1 MSTNIS
7 SAGANSAASRV
18 APGVTSEAARR
29 QAVTRR
35 DARYDGA
42 FVFAVSSTRIYCR
55 PSCPARRPRADRM
68 LFFATPEAAESQGFR
83 ACRRCH
89 PHSADGGGQREQL
102 ARLLDEIERMT
113 PATGEGR
120 TTIGELAARCGMSPN
135 ALRRIFRRELGIS
148 PGQYA
153 DAKRLQALKDFLR
166 DGASVTQA
174 LYDAGYGS
182 SSRLYERAPRQL
194 GMTPLTYRRGGE
206 NVELRYAIEP
216 CALGLVLVAATSRGI
231 AAVCLGDSKRRLEA
245 ELRREFPRAAL
256 REDRVGLGRW
266 TRAIVRHLAG
276 AQPRLDL
283 PIDVRATAFERR
295 VWEELRKIPY
305 GTTRSYAEIARAIG
319 KPRATRAVARA
330 CAANPA
336 AVVIP
341 CHRVVRADG
350 QASGYRWGMV
360 RKRAL
365 LETEKAKTAPNDG

>member
-1 MSTNIS
+1 MSTNVS
-7 SAGANSAASRV
+7 SVAASPVGGRIAPSV
-18 APGVTSEAARR
+18 ASEAVRR
-29 QAVTRR
+29 QAVARR
-35 DARYDGA
+35 DARYDGV

-68 LFFATPEAAESQGFR
+68 LFFATPEAAESHGFR
-83 ACRRCH
+83 SCRRCH
-89 PHSADGGGQREQL
+89 PQSADGGAGRERL
-102 ARLLDEIERMT
+102 ARLIEEIERMT

-120 TTIGELAARCGMSPN
+120 TTIGELAARCGMSPD
-135 ALRRIFRRELGIS
+135 ALRRAFRRELGIS
-148 PGQYA
+148 PVQYA

-166 DGASVTQA
+166 NGASVTQA

-182 SSRLYERAPRQL
+182 SGRLYERAPRQL

-216 CALGLVLVAATSRGI
+216 CALGLVLVAATARGI
-231 AAVCLGDSKRRLEA
+231 AAVCLGDSKRRLEG

-276 AQPRLDL
+276 SQPRLDL
-283 PIDVRATAFERR
+283 PLDVRATAFERR

-319 KPRATRAVARA
+319 KPSAARAVARA

-341 CHRVVRADG
+341 CHRVVRADA
-350 QASGYRWGMV
+350 QPSGYRWGMA
-360 RKRAL
+360 RKRVL
-365 LETEKAKTAPNDG
+365 LETEKVKTAPNGG

>member
-1 MSTNIS
+1 M
-7 SAGANSAASRV
+7 
-18 APGVTSEAARR
+18 
-29 QAVTRR
+29 Q
-35 DARYDGA
+35 
-42 FVFAVSSTRIYCR
+42 
-55 PSCPARRPRADRM
+55 
-68 LFFATPEAAESQGFR
+68 FFATPEAAEKQGFR

-89 PHSADGGGQREQL
+89 PKSAPAGVQRERL
-102 ARLLDEIERMT
+102 ARLLEEIDRT
-113 PATGEGR
+113 TRSTADGR
-120 TTIGELAARCGMSPN
+120 TTIEELAARAGTSAD

-153 DAKRLQALKDFLR
+153 DAKRLQALKKLLR
-166 DGASVTQA
+166 NGASVTEA

-194 GMTPLTYRRGGE
+194 GMTPLAYRRGGQ
-206 NVELRYAIEP
+206 NVQLRYAVEP
-216 CALGLVLVAATSRGI
+216 CALGHVLVAATARGI
-231 AAVCLGDSKRRLEA
+231 AAVCLGDSKRELEI
-245 ELRREFPRAAL
+245 ELHREFPHAAL
-256 REDRVGLGRW
+256 REDRAGLGRW
-266 TRAIVRHLAG
+266 TRAISRHLAG

-283 PIDVRATAFERR
+283 PLDVRATAFERR

-319 KPRATRAVARA
+319 NPRAMRAVARA

-350 QASGYRWGMV
+350 QPSGYRWGIK

-365 LETEKAKTAPNDG
+365 LETERKNAAPKGGR